1 MTTQWDSMTQAQ
13 REVILGDPSIDRNA
27 QRNNY
32 DRLCAERLTANLPL
46 SADGIR
52 RAKIYNRGKK

>member
-1 MTTQWDSMTQAQ
+1 MTQSQ
-13 REVILGDPSIDRNA
+13 RETIIGDSSIDRNA
-27 QRNNY
+27 QREDY
-32 DRLCAERLTANLPL
+32 DRSCAERWAANLPL